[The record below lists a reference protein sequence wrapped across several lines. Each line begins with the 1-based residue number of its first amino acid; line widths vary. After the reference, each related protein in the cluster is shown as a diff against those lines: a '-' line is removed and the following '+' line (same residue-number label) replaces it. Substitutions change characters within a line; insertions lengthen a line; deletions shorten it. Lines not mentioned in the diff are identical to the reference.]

1 MVELSKVGREIVEWV
16 RAFLR
21 TIPGETGCVVR
32 RKLYGFRSGPGT
44 RVLSNVVIYHPDKL
58 SMGRGVAITVG
69 CQLNAGGGITIGDNT
84 MIGPGSMIWSQNHRY
99 QDPEVPVAEQG
110 YERAPVVIQENVW
123 VGAGCIILP
132 GVHLA
137 RGTVVAAGSIVTKST
152 EPYSVVA
159 GNVARQVGKREQA
172 GNKQS

>member
-1 MVELSKVGREIVEWV
+1 MVGLVHIGREMAEWA

-21 TIPGETGCVVR
+21 AIPGETGCLLR
-32 RKLYGFRSGPGT
+32 RRLYGFCAGPGT

-58 SMGRGVAITVG
+58 SMGCNVAITVG

-84 MIGPGSMIWSQNHRY
+84 MIGPESMIWSQNHRY
-99 QDPEVPVAEQG
+99 QNPDIPIAEQG
-110 YERAPVVIQENVW
+110 YKRSPVVIEEDVW

-137 RGTVVAAGSIVTKST
+137 RGTVVAAGSVVTKST
-152 EPYSVVA
+152 EPYSVVT

-172 GNKQS
+172 RNKES